1 MILTDEIITAYIKG
15 YYKDMGRSPATIKT
29 MTGHLKAV
37 ADYFDGGEI
46 TQEGLAE
53 YANHLETNN
62 AVTIKTRTAKERK
75 TIERPL
81 SVKTRAER
89 LKAINKLLERHG
101 ENISIKPPEIQIDL
115 DQDENAIPPDQFI
128 RLCKT
133 AGKMGEYRVAAI
145 MLTFAG
151 AGLRYSELKFVT
163 PDSIKDG
170 RIDILKGK
178 GNKARRVPVSKYL
191 KAVLKWYQDKAGIA
205 AGELFQGRTGKT
217 IDLARLSKKLHAIA
231 GAARGGIKQAH
242 IHPHAFRH
250 LFATEFTRYC
260 GNEIVLSKLMGHTK
274 GSSGVTARY
283 VNFSEKEKREMIEQS
298 DLIKRAF
305 KALQE
310 GATENDKEN

>member
-1 MILTDEIITAYIKG
+1 MILTDELIADYIKTN
-15 YYKDMGRSPATIKT
+15 YKDMGKSPATIKT
-29 MTGHLKAV
+29 MTGHLRAV
-37 ADYFDGGEI
+37 AKYFDGQDI
-46 TQEGLAE
+46 TQEGLAN
-53 YANHLETNN
+53 YADHLETTN

-101 ENISIKPPEIQIDL
+101 EDISIKPPEIQIDL
-115 DQDENAIPPDQFI
+115 DQDENAIPPEQFI

-133 AGKMGEYRVAAI
+133 AGKMGEYRIAAI

-163 PDSIKDG
+163 PDSIKEG

-191 KAVLKWYQDKAGIA
+191 KTVLKWYQDKAGVSE
-205 AGELFQGRTGKT
+205 GELFQGRTGKT

-231 GAARGGIKQAH
+231 GAAKGGIKQAH

-283 VNFSEKEKREMIEQS
+283 VNFTEKEKREMIEQS

-310 GATENDKEN
+310 GAAEHETDD